1 MKNKLKKFIPIIIIG
16 TLALVYV
23 LISLY
28 FNNAFLPNTYFNN
41 INYGGKTVSSVIYDF
56 ENQTE
61 YMLTLEKNDG
71 STETITADKFDYKT
85 NVITDVQKI
94 KDEQNGFMWILSLF
108 SETKH
113 KIEVDVTYN
122 EEKLSTLVQNL
133 KCVTSVK
140 ATEPVNAYVSKTENG
155 YEIIPE
161 QEGSK
166 INIDILREAIINAV
180 SNNETTLNLSANDCY
195 YKPEITTESSE
206 IKNVMAIVDKIN
218 SITITFDFSD
228 RKEILTSDIIGKWIT
243 IDTNNEIQVDESKAK
258 QYIINLAAKY
268 DTYQTERE
276 FTTTDG
282 EVITVGGGIYGWQTD
297 VSAST
302 EKLIKTIKE
311 CESTTIEPEYSIEC
325 ICRDEYDIGDTY
337 VEISIEKQK
346 MWFYKNG
353 KLLVETDVVTGL
365 TNGKRDTPTGVFCIW
380 SREKDRTISNPP
392 VHVDYWMPI
401 DWTGVGLHDASWRS
415 SFGGNIYKSNGSHGC
430 VNTPLEA
437 IRKIFENTVTGTPVI
452 IY

>member
-1 MKNKLKKFIPIIIIG
+1 MNSKIKKFLPAIILGGI
-16 TLALVYV
+16 ALIYV
-23 LISLY
+23 VISIY

-85 NVITDVQKI
+85 KVVTDIQKI
-94 KDEQNGFMWILSLF
+94 KDEQNGFTWLLSLF
-108 SETKH
+108 SESKH
-113 KIEVDVTYN
+113 KVNLDVSYD
-122 EEKLSTLVQNL
+122 EEKLTTLIKNL

-140 ATEPVNAYVSKTENG
+140 ATDPVNAYVSKTETG
-155 YEIIPE
+155 YEIVPE
-161 QEGSK
+161 KNGSK
-166 INIDILREAIINAV
+166 INTEVLKEEILNAV
-180 SNNETTLNLSANDCY
+180 ANGDVTLNLSERDCY
-195 YKPEITTESSE
+195 YKPEITTESPE
-206 IKNVMAIVDKIN
+206 IKNMMAVVEKLNTIK
-218 SITITFDFSD
+218 ITFDFSD
-228 RKEILTSDIIGKWIT
+228 RKEELSAETISKWIT
-243 IDTNNEIQVDESKAK
+243 IDKNNEIQVDESKAK

-268 DTYQTERE
+268 DTYQTDRE
-276 FTTTDG
+276 FVTTDG
-282 EVITVGGGIYGWQTD
+282 KTITVGGGIYGWQTD

-302 EKLIKTIKE
+302 KKLIETIKE
-311 CESTTIEPEYSIEC
+311 CESVTMKPEYTIEC
-325 ICRDEYDIGDTY
+325 ICRDTNDIGNTY

-346 MWFYKNG
+346 MWYYKNG
-353 KLLVETDVVTGL
+353 ELLVETDVVTGL
-365 TNGKRDTPTGVFCIW
+365 TNGKRNTPTGVFCIW

-437 IRKIFENTVTGTPVI
+437 IRTIFENTVTGTPVI